1 MCGHVSYFDL
11 QILSLLSG
19 NINTILERYDE
30 LAKDMREMLHVKEE
44 EYVKQVE
51 EAKRHMDEASAFIAA
66 KLKEQHQAMFK
77 VLFAATIISSLFRI
91 LWPNER

>member
-1 MCGHVSYFDL
+1 
-11 QILSLLSG
+11 
-19 NINTILERYDE
+19 
-30 LAKDMREMLHVKEE
+30 MREMLHVKEE

-77 VLFAATIISSLFRI
+77 VLFAITIRSSLFRI

>member
-1 MCGHVSYFDL
+1 
-11 QILSLLSG
+11 
-19 NINTILERYDE
+19 
-30 LAKDMREMLHVKEE
+30 MREMLHVKEE

-77 VLFAATIISSLFRI
+77 VLFATKIRSSLFQDI
-91 LWPNER
+91 MAERKVASKRLADKQRDAEDMAEL